1 MSITFL
7 IPIYNEAKTVRQ
19 AIEETLSINIQ
30 NKEIIIID
38 NNSTDGSKN
47 IIEEYRNHK
56 NIKIIYQIKN
66 FGFGNSIQAGFINSS
81 NEFVY
86 IQYGDLEYDINK
98 CVEMLNLIKEKN
110 LDVIFA
116 SRLKNIISLKEML
129 KKLIKKPSYIATLLC
144 TFMIN
149 VFYRQKFTDIIG
161 TKLYRRTTIQP
172 IIPKISGQG
181 FDFELVSLIC
191 KNQLKTEE
199 VFIDYT
205 PRKYSSEKKIKFY
218 HLFNAIY
225 AILKIKLKQVNFEK
239 KK

>member
-7 IPIYNEAKTVRQ
+7 IPIYNEVKTVRQ
-19 AIEETLSINIQ
+19 AIEETLKINIQ

-47 IIEEYRNHK
+47 IIEEYRSNK
-56 NIKIIYQIKN
+56 NVKIIYQIKN
-66 FGFGNSIQAGFINSS
+66 LGFGNSIQDGFNNSS
-81 NEFVY
+81 NEFIY

-98 CVEMLNLIKEKN
+98 CIEMLTLIKEKN
-110 LDVIFA
+110 LDVVFA
-116 SRLKNIISLKEML
+116 SRLKNIKSFKEML
-129 KKLIKKPSYIATLLC
+129 KELIKKPSYLATLLC

-149 VFYRQKFTDIIG
+149 QFYGKKFTDIIG
-161 TKLYRRTTIQP
+161 TKLYRRKTIQP

-191 KNQLKTEE
+191 KNQLNIEE

-205 PRKYSSEKKIKFY
+205 PRKNSSEKKIKFY

-225 AILKIKLKQVNFEK
+225 AILKIKLK
-239 KK
+239 

>member
-7 IPIYNEAKTVRQ
+7 IPIYNEVKTVRQ
-19 AIEETLSINIQ
+19 AIEETLEINIQ

-47 IIEEYRNHK
+47 IIEEYRNNK
-56 NIKIIYQIKN
+56 DVKIINQIKN
-66 FGFGNSIQAGFINSS
+66 LGFGNSIQDGFNNSS
-81 NEFVY
+81 NEFIY

-98 CVEMLNLIKEKN
+98 CIEMLTLIKKKN
-110 LDVIFA
+110 LDVVFA
-116 SRLKNIISLKEML
+116 SRLKNIETFREMFKEL
-129 KKLIKKPSYIATLLC
+129 LKKPSYLATLLC

-149 VFYRQKFTDIIG
+149 LFYGKKLTDIIG
-161 TKLYRRTTIQP
+161 TKLYRRKTIQP

-191 KNQLKTEE
+191 KNQLNIEE

-205 PRKYSSEKKIKFY
+205 PRKNSSEKKIKFY

-225 AILKIKLKQVNFEK
+225 AILKIKLK
-239 KK
+239 